1 MAMLH
6 PTLTKLAKTREK
18 LLAVV
23 SSLSEDTLDRQSA
36 EGWTIRE
43 TLTHLLNAEE
53 DHCRVI
59 AVIARGDADRLPRN
73 FRLDEHNQRRL
84 AERGRLTLVDLLAAL
99 AAQRQRTDALFNRL
113 SDDQLTLT
121 GPHPALGEMALGDI
135 FRVIAIH
142 EQAHTREIQ
151 ALLDGMGG

>member
-1 MAMLH
+1 MLH

-23 SSLSEDTLDRQSA
+23 SSLSEDTLDRRSA
-36 EGWTIRE
+36 EGWTVRE

-59 AVIARGDADRLPRN
+59 AVIARGDSDRLPKN
-73 FRLDEHNQRRL
+73 FDLDEHNQRRL
-84 AERGRLTLVDLLAAL
+84 TERGHLALAELLDAL

-151 ALLDGMGG
+151 ALLDGVE